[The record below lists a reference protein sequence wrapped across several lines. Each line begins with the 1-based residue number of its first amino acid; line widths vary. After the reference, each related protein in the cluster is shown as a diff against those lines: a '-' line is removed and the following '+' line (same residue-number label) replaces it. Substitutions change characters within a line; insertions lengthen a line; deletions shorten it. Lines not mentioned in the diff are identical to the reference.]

1 MEKDQNNIWYLAGPM
16 FQYNEDVKALARQA
30 GLKIVDATVAVDRA
44 NAAEEVP
51 EVTIKA
57 EYAERAMFANGDHP
71 PTVAELLS
79 ARADLLAAG
88 DQLLERERAL
98 DERAHRLTEA
108 EKRVAEHA
116 RANEVEAQRLSAE
129 LVTIQAERS
138 TAVAAAAAA
147 AASAATVAASTEK
160 SAKAAK
166 A

>member
-1 MEKDQNNIWYLAGPM
+1 MDQDQKNIWYLAGPM
-16 FQYNEDVKALARQA
+16 FQYNEDVKALARLA
-30 GLKIVDATVAVDRA
+30 GLKIVDAAVAVDRV
-44 NAAEEVP
+44 NAAEVVP

-57 EYAERAMFANGDHP
+57 EYAERTMSANGGHI
-71 PTVAELLS
+71 PTTAELLS
-79 ARADLLAAG
+79 ARADLLATH

-98 DERAHRLTEA
+98 DERAQRLTEA

-147 AASAATVAASTEK
+147 AVTASASTEK
-160 SAKAAK
+160 PAKAAK

>member
-1 MEKDQNNIWYLAGPM
+1 MEKDMNNIWYLAGPM

-30 GLKIVDATVAVDRA
+30 GLKIVDATVVVDRV
-44 NAAEEVP
+44 NAADEVP

-57 EYAERAMFANGDHP
+57 EYAERAMFASGDRV
-71 PTVAELLS
+71 PTMTELLA
-79 ARADLLAAG
+79 ARADLLAAR

-98 DERAHRLTEA
+98 DERE
-108 EKRVAEHA
+108 
-116 RANEVEAQRLSAE
+116 QRLSAE

-147 AASAATVAASTEK
+147 TASAAAAAASTEK
-160 SAKAAK
+160 PAKAAK